1 MSALSEVVV
10 DVNGELRRGLA
21 KKHIF
26 FNFHFQNQSPSS
38 QPSSASQSF
47 HSEISPR
54 SWGLCYFSVT
64 FVNCIYFPVRIH
76 SGSLYLDAELISHTQ
91 TPAHG
96 HPADH
101 SQAAKDDQRP
111 GLQEGCQY
119 SPKQLN
125 HLLQARG
132 SLPDLAHWFIVTR
145 RNPARRQGSGR
156 MQGRTFSG
164 QPRMPTLAGKRLP
177 SLLVCPQSLGVL

>member
-1 MSALSEVVV
+1 MGWPK
-10 DVNGELRRGLA
+10 N
-21 KKHIF
+21 IF
-26 FNFHFQNQSPSS
+26 FLISIFRTNLRPHS
-38 QPSSASQSF
+38 QAVLHNPF
-47 HSEISPR
+47 TLR
-54 SWGLCYFSVT
+54 FLLGVGGLCYFSVT
-64 FVNCIYFPVRIH
+64 FVNRIYFPVRIH

-101 SQAAKDDQRP
+101 SQAANDDQRP
-111 GLQEGCQY
+111 GLQEGCKY